1 MAEFVYS
8 GRTADGIVNGTLDA
22 PNASAVADLLA
33 ARGVTPLDIRE
44 SDSPGN
50 AEGLSRDIDLSRYFP
65 PKVEI
70 VDLLLF
76 SRQLNI
82 LMRSGVPILRALA
95 GLTESATNVA
105 MRNTLTEVR
114 RSLESGLDLSTSLMS
129 HPKVF
134 DTFYVSMVRVGEMTG
149 RLDDIFIRLFK
160 HIEFEQFMRQQVKAA
175 LRYPSFVMM
184 AMFVAVG
191 VINAF
196 VIPAF
201 ATVFKGFNAELPWM
215 TKLLLATSEFTVTYW
230 WVILGAIAVAVV
242 AFKRWV
248 ATKAGKFIWDRTKLS
263 IPVAGKI
270 VRKAMLSRFARSF
283 ALALKSG
290 VPVAQA
296 LGVVAATVEN
306 SYISHKVEGIRESV
320 ERGETILRSAA
331 LSGIFTPVVLQMIA
345 VGEETGAIDE
355 LMEEVADLYTN
366 EVEYE
371 LKTLG
376 AQIEPIMIVFM
387 GILVLILAMGVFLP
401 VWDLGRTA
409 FKK

>member
-44 SDSPGN
+44 SDSPSN
-50 AEGLSRDIDLSRYFP
+50 AEGLSREIDLSRFFP
-65 PKVEI
+65 PKVET

-105 MRNTLTEVR
+105 MKNTLTEVR

-149 RLDDIFIRLFK
+149 RLDDIFIRLFR

-175 LRYPSFVMM
+175 LRYPSFVMI

-215 TKLLLATSEFTVTYW
+215 TKLLLATSEFTINYW
-230 WVILGAIAVAVV
+230 WIILGAIAAMV
-242 AFKRWV
+242 FMFQRWV

>member
-8 GRTADGIVNGTLDA
+8 GRAADGIVNGTLDA

-44 SDSPGN
+44 SDSPSN
-50 AEGLSRDIDLSRYFP
+50 AAGLSREIDLSRYFP
-65 PKVEI
+65 PKVET

-105 MRNTLTEVR
+105 MKNTLTEVR

-175 LRYPSFVMM
+175 LRYPSFVMI

-215 TKLLLATSEFTVTYW
+215 TKLLLTTSEFTVNYW
-230 WVILGAIAVAVV
+230 WVILGAIAATVFL
-242 AFKRWV
+242 FKRWV
-248 ATKAGKFIWDRTKLS
+248 ATKAGKFIWDRTKLR

>member
-8 GRTADGIVNGTLDA
+8 GRTADGIVSGTLDA
-22 PNASAVADLLA
+22 ANASAVADLLA
-33 ARGVTPLDIRE
+33 SRGVTPLEIRE
-44 SDSPGN
+44 SDSSPQTQ
-50 AEGLSRDIDLSRYFP
+50 GLSQDINLSRFFP
-65 PKVEI
+65 PKVQT

-114 RSLESGLDLSTSLMS
+114 RSLESGLDLSTSLVS

-134 DTFYVSMVRVGEMTG
+134 DNFYVSMVRVGEMTG
-149 RLDDIFIRLFK
+149 RLDDVFIRLFK

-175 LRYPSFVMM
+175 LRYPSFVMI

-215 TKLLLATSEFTVTYW
+215 TKLLLATSEFTVNYW
-230 WVILGAIAVAVV
+230 WAVLGGLAVAVI

-248 ATKAGKFIWDRTKLS
+248 STKAGKYIWDRSLLS
-263 IPVAGKI
+263 FPVAGKI

-306 SYISHKVEGIRESV
+306 SYIAHKVEGIRESV

-376 AQIEPIMIVFM
+376 AQIEPILILFM
-387 GILVLILAMGVFLP
+387 GLLVLILAMGVFLP